1 MLPSELVSLVDD
13 IVHLRCET
21 QHIELKRSHTEAPKR
36 LYGTLSSFSNQK
48 DGGIIIFGMYE
59 HDNYSISGV
68 DDPQAVQQQVNNQ
81 AKQMVPIVRP
91 VFTVAEIDGKKV
103 VSAEIAECPIMEK
116 PCYYAGAGRLKGSYV
131 RVGDSDEPMTEYEVY
146 SYEAF
151 RQNTQDEKHPVLNAT
166 MHDLS
171 GDRLTEYMLKIKRF
185 KENLSQLPLEKVLRL
200 QGITADGVPTIAGL
214 MLFGEYPQAFF
225 PQLSITAMVIAGNT
239 YSDIGQNDERFIDN
253 KRIEGTI
260 RQMYESAMN
269 FISRNTRQA
278 TIINE
283 NGERID
289 RPEYPPKAVRELVLN
304 ALIHRDYSIHTINS
318 PIRILL
324 FKNRLEIE
332 NPGGLYGR
340 ITIDELGKMSADTR
354 NPFIAG
360 ALEVLIETEN
370 RFSGIRTIYAEM
382 EKASLLPPVF
392 ESQRGIF
399 RATLYNQG
407 SVSMTADVAA
417 DDSESAIMKK
427 ILSFC
432 TEPRSKDEIAKH
444 IGLSSV
450 YYITSRY
457 LQPLLESSQLRMTLP
472 DRPKS
477 KHQRY
482 IAAQNR
488 F

>member
-21 QHIELKRSHTEAPKR
+21 QHIELKRSQTEAPKR

-48 DGGIIIFGMYE
+48 DGGIIIFGIYE
-59 HDNYSISGV
+59 HDNYSIPGV

-214 MLFGEYPQAFF
+214 MLFGRTPR
-225 PQLSITAMVIAGNT
+225 MKN
-239 YSDIGQNDERFIDN
+239 
-253 KRIEGTI
+253 
-260 RQMYESAMN
+260 
-269 FISRNTRQA
+269 
-278 TIINE
+278 
-283 NGERID
+283 
-289 RPEYPPKAVRELVLN
+289 
-304 ALIHRDYSIHTINS
+304 
-318 PIRILL
+318 IL
-324 FKNRLEIE
+324 
-332 NPGGLYGR
+332 Y
-340 ITIDELGKMSADTR
+340 
-354 NPFIAG
+354 
-360 ALEVLIETEN
+360 
-370 RFSGIRTIYAEM
+370 
-382 EKASLLPPVF
+382 
-392 ESQRGIF
+392 
-399 RATLYNQG
+399 
-407 SVSMTADVAA
+407 
-417 DDSESAIMKK
+417 
-427 ILSFC
+427 
-432 TEPRSKDEIAKH
+432 
-444 IGLSSV
+444 
-450 YYITSRY
+450 
-457 LQPLLESSQLRMTLP
+457 
-472 DRPKS
+472 
-477 KHQRY
+477 
-482 IAAQNR
+482 
-488 F
+488 

>member
-1 MLPSELVSLVDD
+1 MLPCELETLVDD
-13 IVHLRCET
+13 IVHLRCES
-21 QHIELKRSHTEAPKR
+21 QHIELKRSQTEAPKR
-36 LYGTLSSFSNQK
+36 LYDTLSSFSNQK
-48 DGGIIIFGMYE
+48 DGGIIIFGVYE
-59 HDNYSISGV
+59 HNNYSITGV

-91 VFTVAEIDGKKV
+91 VFTVAEIDGKEV

-116 PCYYAGAGRLKGSYV
+116 PCYYAGAGRLKGSYI

-146 SYEAF
+146 SFEAF
-151 RQNTQDEKHPVLNAT
+151 RQNIQDEKFPALNAT
-166 MHDLS
+166 MDDLS
-171 GDRLTEYMLKIKRF
+171 SDRLTEYMLKIKRF
-185 KENLSQLPLEKVLRL
+185 KENLSQLSLEKVLRL
-200 QGITADGVPTIAGL
+200 QGITVNGVPTVAGL

-225 PQLSITAMVIAGNT
+225 PQLSITAMVIAGNM
-239 YSDIGQNDERFIDN
+239 YSDISQNDERFVDN

-260 RQMYESAMN
+260 IQMYESAMK

-283 NGERID
+283 NGERND
-289 RPEYPPKAVRELVLN
+289 RPEYPLKAVRELVLN

-324 FKNRLEIE
+324 FNNRLEIE

-360 ALEVLIETEN
+360 ALEVLVETEN
-370 RFSGIRTIYAEM
+370 RFSGIPTIYAEM
-382 EKASLLPPVF
+382 EKAHLLPPVF
-392 ESQRGIF
+392 ESQRGVF

-407 SVSMTADVAA
+407 SLSMNPDAA
-417 DDSESAIMKK
+417 NDSESSIMKK

-432 TEPRSKDEIAKH
+432 SEPRSKDEIAKH

-450 YYITSRY
+450 YYITARY
-457 LQPLLESSQLRMTLP
+457 LHPLLESAQLRMTLP

-482 IAAQNR
+482 VAAQSR
-488 F
+488 I